1 MIRKILILSLSLFI
15 AAITHAQSE
24 IFEQD
29 VQYNIVVESEDDS
42 TIVTSYEVKFKDAD
56 GEVRYYTT
64 SSQDS
69 FLMIIKEDL
78 SYQFVEKSGLLFHIH
93 GMWGGRRFNFN
104 QAYRLMHNAYI
115 DNEQSDIA
123 RIISLKWPGN
133 KKKYKEN
140 KELLYTLSDSI
151 AEVFYGFIDDLH
163 LLQSETKDPE
173 SGIDLIAHSLGTEL
187 FKEFVKYA
195 SRNNHLN
202 SYFDQIVIA
211 APDWD
216 VDVFKIDSTLY
227 NIQYL
232 ADRTHVYYS
241 HRDMTLSISKN
252 LNKQSRFGLDGP
264 GNQLELPENVFAVNV
279 TEVRDEANMA
289 DLISGHN
296 YYRISPIVT
305 ADILQTFR
313 GDEMTDY
320 KLRKQVEDYANIYY
334 IDAPQKKEKEEMKK

>member
-1 MIRKILILSLSLFI
+1 MIRTFLISVLSLIILFS
-15 AAITHAQSE
+15 TDAQSD
-24 IFEQD
+24 IFKQD
-29 VQYNIVVESEDDS
+29 VQYNVLVESEDDS
-42 TIVTSYEVKFKDAD
+42 TIVTSYEVVFRDAD
-56 GEVRYYTT
+56 GEVQFYTT
-64 SSQDS
+64 PSQDS

-78 SYQFVEKSGLLFHIH
+78 SYQAKEKSGLLFHIH

-115 DNEQSDIA
+115 NNDQSDIA

-133 KKKYKEN
+133 KSKYKEN
-140 KELLYTLSDSI
+140 KELLYTVSDSI
-151 AEVFYGFIDDLH
+151 AEVFFGFMDNLH
-163 LLQSETKDPE
+163 SLQSETNKPD

-187 FKEFVKYA
+187 FKEFVDYA
-195 SRNNHLN
+195 SRKNHLN
-202 SYFDQIVIA
+202 PYFDQIVIA

-264 GNQLELPENVFAVNV
+264 GDKLELPKNVYAINV

-289 DLISGHN
+289 DLIAGHN

-305 ADILQTFR
+305 ADMLQTFR
-313 GDEMTDY
+313 GDGMDEY
-320 KLRKQVEDYANIYY
+320 KLRKQVEGFSNIYY
-334 IDAPQKKEKEEMKK
+334 IDAPQKKEKK

>member
-1 MIRKILILSLSLFI
+1 MIRTFLISVLSLIIFFN
-15 AAITHAQSE
+15 TDGQSQ
-24 IFEQD
+24 IFKQD
-29 VQYNIVVESEDDS
+29 VQYNVIVESQDDS
-42 TIVTSYEVKFKDAD
+42 TIVTFYEVKFRNAE
-56 GEVRYYTT
+56 GEVQFYTT
-64 SSQDS
+64 ASQDS

-78 SYQFVEKSGLLFHIH
+78 AYQPTEKSGLLFHIH

-115 DNEQSDIA
+115 DNDQSDIA

-133 KKKYKEN
+133 KSKYKEN
-140 KELLYTLSDSI
+140 KELLYRVSDNI
-151 AEVFYGFIDDLH
+151 AEVFYGFMDDLYA
-163 LLQSETKDPE
+163 LQSETKSSN

-187 FKEFVKYA
+187 FKEFVDYA
-195 SRNNHLN
+195 SRKNYLN
-202 SYFDQIVIA
+202 RYFDQIVIA

-252 LNKQSRFGLDGP
+252 LNKQSRFGLEGP
-264 GNQLELPENVFAVNV
+264 GDKLKLPNNVYAINV

-289 DLISGHN
+289 DLVAGHN

-305 ADILQTFR
+305 ADMLQTFR
-313 GDEMTDY
+313 GDNMNEY
-320 KLRKQVEDYANIYY
+320 KLRKQVEGFANIYY
-334 IDAPQKKEKEEMKK
+334 IDAPKKKEQEIDR